1 MLQNVPEKQMR
12 RVRSL
17 LAIAW
22 LLLIA
27 SLIYDPISPL
37 LTHPDTHWSLLRLDP
52 RVFDPQRCHE
62 VVTVQGQCFIERP
75 YAIATRLFW
84 GVIIGAVICI
94 VFLFGHESWRRIC
107 PLSFFSQLPR
117 LSGIQRQ
124 KQITNPRTGKIRLEG
139 VKIDS
144 NSWLGRHHILFQFG
158 FLFVGL
164 CLRMLFLDSHRL
176 LLAAFLSAT
185 ILASIIVGYLFAGK
199 TWCQYICPM
208 GPIEVFYTGP
218 RALWGSPAHEKT
230 TSKITQ
236 SMCRTMDETGKEKS
250 ACVACKSACFD
261 IDAERSYWDS
271 LQKSERKFFHYGY
284 VGLVIAFYL
293 YYILYAG
300 DLDYFYSGA
309 WTHDT
314 EQVQR
319 LFTPGF
325 HLFNIPIPIPRLIA
339 VPLTFAAFTF
349 GSYGSLC
356 RLEKA
361 YKAYCLHHDREFS
374 AAKVRHHVFSL
385 STFVTFNFLFS
396 VGTHSTLELFPEWL
410 EWSLQ
415 ALVPLLSAAW
425 LYRTWNRSL
434 SLYHKESVA
443 SSLRRQLSKL
453 EFDFTEFLEG
463 RSLEDLKA
471 EEVYVLA
478 KVLPGFSQESKVRV
492 YEGILREMLE
502 KKMTGSQ
509 ESLEL
514 LTQVRVSLG
523 IEEEVH
529 FRLLSEL
536 GETYLELLYGDR
548 PLMPMSSLSTSSDSA
563 FLASRT

>member
-1 MLQNVPEKQMR
+1 MLQNVPEKQMI

-52 RVFDPQRCHE
+52 RVFDPQQCYE

-75 YAIATRLFW
+75 YAIATRVFW
-84 GVIIGAVICI
+84 GVIVGAVICM

-117 LSGIQRQ
+117 LWGIQRQ
-124 KQITNPRTGKIRLEG
+124 KQTTNPRTSKIRLEV
-139 VKIDS
+139 VKIDP
-144 NSWLGRHHILFQFG
+144 NSWLGRHHIAFQFG
-158 FLFVGL
+158 FLFIGL

-185 ILASIIVGYLFAGK
+185 ILASILVGYLFAGK

-218 RALWGSPAHEKT
+218 RALWGSLAHEKT

-236 SMCRTMDETGKEKS
+236 SMCRIIDETGKEKS

-271 LQKSERKFFHYGY
+271 LKNSQRKFFHYSY
-284 VGLVIAFYL
+284 VGLVVAFYL
-293 YYILYAG
+293 YYIFYAG
-300 DLDYFYSGA
+300 DLNYFYSGA
-309 WTHDT
+309 WTHDP

-325 HLFNIPIPIPRLIA
+325 YLFNLAIPIPRLIA
-339 VPLTFAAFTF
+339 VPLTFAVFSLA
-349 GSYGSLC
+349 SYVILC

-361 YKAYCLHHDREFS
+361 YKAYCLRRDREFS
-374 AAKVRHHVFSL
+374 AEKVRHHVFSF

-396 VGTHSTLELFPEWL
+396 VGTHSTLELLPECV
-410 EWSLQ
+410 EWGLQ
-415 ALVPLLSAAW
+415 ALVRLLSFGW

-453 EFDFTEFLEG
+453 KINFPEFLEG

-471 EEVYVLA
+471 QEVYVLA
-478 KVLPGFSQESKVRV
+478 KVLPGFSQESKVQV
-492 YEGILREMLE
+492 YQGILQEMLE
-502 KKMTGSQ
+502 QKMTNSDQ
-509 ESLEL
+509 SLEL
-514 LTQVRVSLG
+514 LTKVRVSLG

-529 FRLLSEL
+529 FRLLSENL
-536 GETYLELLYGDR
+536 TNN
-548 PLMPMSSLSTSSDSA
+548 SDGA
-563 FLASRT
+563 LCGNIIDL

>member
-1 MLQNVPEKQMR
+1 MLEKVPEKQMI

-27 SLIYDPISPL
+27 SLLYDPISPL

-52 RVFDPQRCHE
+52 RVFDPKECYE
-62 VVTVQGQCFIERP
+62 VVTVQGQCLVQRP

-84 GVIIGAVICI
+84 GVIIGAVICM

-117 LSGIQRQ
+117 LWGIQRQ
-124 KQITNPRTGKIRLEG
+124 KQITNPLTGKIRLEG
-139 VKIDS
+139 VKIDP
-144 NSWLGRHHILFQFG
+144 NSWLGRHYILFQFG

-185 ILASIIVGYLFAGK
+185 ILSSLIVGYLFAGK

-250 ACVACKSACFD
+250 ACVACQSACFD
-261 IDAERSYWDS
+261 IDSERSYWNS
-271 LQKSERKFFHYGY
+271 LQDSHRKFFHYGY
-284 VGLVIAFYL
+284 VGLVVAFYL
-293 YYILYAG
+293 YYIFYAG
-300 DLDYFYSGA
+300 DLDYFYSGV

-325 HLFNIPIPIPRLIA
+325 YGFNRSIPIPRLIA
-339 VPLTFAAFTF
+339 VPLTFAAFSL
-349 GSYGSLC
+349 GSYKILC
-356 RLEKA
+356 RLEKS
-361 YKAYCLHHDREFS
+361 YKAYYLHHHQDFS
-374 AAKVRHHVFSL
+374 AEKVRHHLFSF

-396 VGTHSTLELFPEWL
+396 VGTHSTLELLPECV
-410 EWSLQ
+410 EWGLQ

-463 RSLEDLKA
+463 GSLEDLKA

-478 KVLPGFSQESKVRV
+478 KVLPGFSQSSKVQV
-492 YEGILREMLE
+492 YKGILWEMLE
-502 KKMTGSQ
+502 RKMTSSQ

-514 LTQVRVSLG
+514 LTRVRVSLG
-523 IEEEVH
+523 VGEEVH
-529 FRLLSEL
+529 FKVLSEL
-536 GETYLELLYGDR
+536 GEKYPELLYGDR
-548 PLMPMSSLSTSSDSA
+548 QLYQSTIKN
-563 FLASRT
+563 

>member
-1 MLQNVPEKQMR
+1 MLQSVPEKQMR

-22 LLLIA
+22 LLLIV

-52 RVFDPQRCHE
+52 RLFDPQRCHE

-84 GVIIGAVICI
+84 GVIIGAIICI
-94 VFLFGHESWRRIC
+94 VFFFGHESWRRIC

-117 LSGIQRQ
+117 LWGIQRQ
-124 KQITNPRTGKIRLEG
+124 KQTTNPRTGKVRSEW
-139 VKIDS
+139 VKIDP
-144 NSWLGRHHILFQFG
+144 NSWLGRHHVAFQFG

-176 LLAAFLSAT
+176 LLATFLSAT

-199 TWCQYICPM
+199 TWCQYVCPM
-208 GPIEVFYTGP
+208 GPVELFYTGP
-218 RALWGSPAHEKT
+218 RALWGSRAHEKT

-236 SMCRTMDETGKEKS
+236 SMCRAIDETGKEKS

-271 LQKSERKFFHYGY
+271 LQDSQRKFFHYGY
-284 VGLVIAFYL
+284 VGLVLAFYL
-293 YYILYAG
+293 YYIFYAG
-300 DLDYFYSGA
+300 DLDYFFSGA
-309 WTHDT
+309 WTHNG

-319 LFTPGF
+319 VLTPGF
-325 HLFNIPIPIPRLIA
+325 YFFNLAIPIPRLIA
-339 VPLTFAAFTF
+339 VPLTFAVFTL
-349 GSYGSLC
+349 GSYGILC
-356 RLEKA
+356 RIEKA
-361 YKAYCLHHDREFS
+361 YKAYCLRHDREFS
-374 AAKVRHHVFSL
+374 VEKVRHHVFSF
-385 STFVTFNFLFS
+385 STFLTFNFLFS
-396 VGTHSTLELFPEWL
+396 VGTHSTLELFPKWL
-410 EWSLQ
+410 EWGIQ
-415 ALVPLLSAAW
+415 ALVPILSAAW
-425 LYRTWNRSL
+425 FYRTWNRSL
-434 SLYHKESVA
+434 SAYHKESVA

-453 EFDFTEFLEG
+453 EFNFPEFLEN

-471 EEVYVLA
+471 EEIYVLA
-478 KVLPGFSQESKVRV
+478 KVLPGFSQGSKVRV
-492 YEGILREMLE
+492 YQGILREMLE

-514 LTQVRVSLG
+514 LTQVRLSLG
-523 IEEEVH
+523 IGEEMH
-529 FRLLSEL
+529 FKVLSDL
-536 GETYLELLYGDR
+536 GEKYPELLYGDR
-548 PLMPMSSLSTSSDSA
+548 PLIPMSSLSLSSLSK
-563 FLASRT
+563 